1 MAVGTRTQ
9 VIGAMSQDTTRR
21 FIYLFRSAFTSRP
34 KMEQDSKR
42 IEKLPLHAE
51 DEERIARLSIGI
63 KRDTFFFAFAL
74 VWFAAW
80 IVVLLCAIFV

>member
-1 MAVGTRTQ
+1 
-9 VIGAMSQDTTRR
+9 
-21 FIYLFRSAFTSRP
+21 
-34 KMEQDSKR
+34 MEQDSKR